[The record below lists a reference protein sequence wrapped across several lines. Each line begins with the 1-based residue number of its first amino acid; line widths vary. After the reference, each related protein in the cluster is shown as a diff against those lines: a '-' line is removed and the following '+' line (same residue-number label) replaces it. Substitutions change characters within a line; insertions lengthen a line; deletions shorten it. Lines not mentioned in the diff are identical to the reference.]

1 MYENKVEIGKIYST
15 ENNGKFKVICKINNF
30 NDALNY
36 YKIKFILTGY
46 EVIVRDIHILDGYI
60 NDPYYYPKIFKNM
73 YFGKSDMQGIMKLIS
88 KAN

>member
-1 MYENKVEIGKIYST
+1 MHENKVEIGKIYST
-15 ENNGKFKVICKINNF
+15 ENNGKFKVICKIDNF

-36 YKIKFILTGY
+36 YKVKFILTGY

-60 NDPYYYPKIFKNM
+60 NDPYYPKIFKNM
-73 YFGKSDMQGIMKLIS
+73 YFGKSNMQCIMKLTS